1 MVVDLRE
8 QRNCRVYSRPQGA
21 GVLRQNNGDH
31 VMRELTLNEI
41 EQVDGANVSTSTVLG
56 INRDLCGMA
65 LA

>member
-1 MVVDLRE
+1 
-8 QRNCRVYSRPQGA
+8 
-21 GVLRQNNGDH
+21 
-31 VMRELTLNEI
+31 MRELTLNEI